1 MPYRNMTAKEL
12 AKLLGVDS
20 RRVEQLAQR
29 GKIPCQRIR
38 GEYRFNRAQITQWL
52 QQKMSTM
59 SSDNLAG
66 LDAGLSAQRQ
76 AQQDDAIITSLL
88 RIEAV
93 TPNLGSRTKNSTLR
107 SLVALAQDT
116 GLVYDED
123 ALLQA
128 VMHREELCSTAMDHG
143 IAIPHPRSPLP
154 YDIVEPILVV
164 ARTTQGICFGGSD
177 GRRSNLF
184 FLIASQDDSHHLH
197 VLARLCRMLQDESL
211 IIQLNSAKTAQDL
224 IQLLSQRERDVI
236 ADSG

>member
-1 MPYRNMTAKEL
+1 
-12 AKLLGVDS
+12 
-20 RRVEQLAQR
+20 
-29 GKIPCQRIR
+29 
-38 GEYRFNRAQITQWL
+38 
-52 QQKMSTM
+52 MSTM

-76 AQQDDAIITSLL
+76 AQEEDTVIIPLL

-93 TPNLGSRTKNSTLR
+93 TPDLGSRTKNSTLR

-123 ALLQA
+123 GLLQA
-128 VMHREELCSTAMDHG
+128 IVHREELCSTAMDHG

-154 YDIVEPILVV
+154 YDIAEPILVV

-177 GRRSNLF
+177 GRLSNLF

-197 VLARLCRMLQDESL
+197 VLARLCRMLQDEAL
-211 IIQLNSAKTAQDL
+211 IIQLNSAKTGQGM
-224 IQLLSQRERDVI
+224 IQLLTERELDVI
-236 ADSG
+236 ADTE